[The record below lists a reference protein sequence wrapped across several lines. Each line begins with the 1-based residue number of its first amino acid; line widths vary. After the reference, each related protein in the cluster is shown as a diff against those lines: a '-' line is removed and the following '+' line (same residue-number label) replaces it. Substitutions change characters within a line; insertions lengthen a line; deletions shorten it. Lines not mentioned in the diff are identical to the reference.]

1 MKPVQQLRAFF
12 DFALD
17 DRSVRVG
24 RLLFA
29 VVLVVDLIR
38 RWQFSEFFFSDTG
51 VLTHEAW
58 MNVWGKKP
66 YYWSIHWGPDWYMDL
81 LFGTQI
87 SLAIAMGLGVFPR
100 ISAFLGWFLLG
111 SLVLRNPLMVYGG
124 DKLSTLLLL
133 AFAFVPTGA
142 EKTRSKRLAQLGGFL
157 FISQLVITY
166 CAAGAA
172 KIGPHSWQ
180 RGDALL
186 HAVHMNLLVKPLGV
200 WLSEFQSLLVL
211 PSIAT
216 PWFELL
222 WPWLLLLPAGLLNG
236 WVRIGAI
243 VALLGLNFGI
253 FVTLD
258 VGFFM
263 LYTSPALLVLLPS
276 HFWELGRFKSFGI
289 KILDVVR
296 SKECRVLPYSV
307 VKAGSFS
314 GIAFLSLVYWVTAF
328 EGMKVYDIDWPWSAW
343 NVIRTPNLYQNWGLF
358 TNPNRKLQWYVAKAE
373 LESGEVV
380 DILQNGT
387 PVNYARPRHP
397 NPVFWD
403 NYRWRLAF
411 AKSNKHFKEPSMR
424 NRLAWAVGKHWDNQ
438 QPDERHVKS
447 VKLYRMTKNLN
458 FDKDE
463 KRFWKIFGEYPV
475 PPAKDEA
482 VEEKSEAGAKAP
494 TLKSPKLRKLQEGSL
509 PKVNPLESSTQTGG
523 KAGANS
529 MSSQDTDAAQGD

>member
-1 MKPVQQLRAFF
+1 MT
-12 DFALD
+12 ALFGSD
-17 DRSVRVG
+17 GFS
-24 RLLFA
+24 FA

-172 KIGPHSWQ
+172 KIGPNSWQ

-186 HAVHMNLLVKPLGV
+186 NAFHMNLLVKPLGV

-216 PWFELL
+216 PGLNSMAMASFT
-222 WPWLLLLPAGLLNG
+222 PAGLLNG

-289 KILDVVR
+289 KILEVVR
-296 SKECRVLPYSV
+296 SKECRVCR
-307 VKAGSFS
+307 
-314 GIAFLSLVYWVTAF
+314 I
-328 EGMKVYDIDWPWSAW
+328 
-343 NVIRTPNLYQNWGLF
+343 
-358 TNPNRKLQWYVAKAE
+358 QW
-373 LESGEVV
+373 
-380 DILQNGT
+380 
-387 PVNYARPRHP
+387 
-397 NPVFWD
+397 
-403 NYRWRLAF
+403 
-411 AKSNKHFKEPSMR
+411 
-424 NRLAWAVGKHWDNQ
+424 
-438 QPDERHVKS
+438 
-447 VKLYRMTKNLN
+447 
-458 FDKDE
+458 
-463 KRFWKIFGEYPV
+463 
-475 PPAKDEA
+475 
-482 VEEKSEAGAKAP
+482 
-494 TLKSPKLRKLQEGSL
+494 
-509 PKVNPLESSTQTGG
+509 
-523 KAGANS
+523 
-529 MSSQDTDAAQGD
+529 